1 MTRSCWK
8 SCWTPSDWRKNKRA
22 AYAGCC
28 PWNKRLSLLHVRSI
42 SKYHSRPRCFCVGS
56 GSHCILMAAGKPV
69 IWRRI
74 VPHFGGALSGLS
86 PPPLPL
92 PLCKVLI
99 DRHSILAYTV
109 DISQDSPAARGRGWL
124 AYGREQQGISV
135 YPHGREVASGAGG
148 EGLHLSAQGE
158 RAPAA
163 QGGGGVHPHA
173 LPHAGGL
180 SGLHSPAGGAAAGAL
195 RRGRGM
201 EPGACA
207 VPAASGGIF
216 RREALRGVADSPGV
230 FAAFVRCC
238 AERRGRCS
246 LPGWLR
252 IRQWVDAGFRRLL
265 PGRRDAGPYSGRC
278 GCAGRMRLAWA
289 IGQTGTLQR
298 KATAPLPYEQV
309 K

>member
-1 MTRSCWK
+1 
-8 SCWTPSDWRKNKRA
+8 
-22 AYAGCC
+22 
-28 PWNKRLSLLHVRSI
+28 
-42 SKYHSRPRCFCVGS
+42 
-56 GSHCILMAAGKPV
+56 MAAGKPV

-158 RAPAA
+158 RTPAA

-180 SGLHSPAGGAAAGAL
+180 SGLHFPAGGAAAGAL
-195 RRGRGM
+195 RRGGGL

-207 VPAASGGIF
+207 IPAASGGIF
-216 RREALRGVADSPGV
+216 RREAFRAFADSPGV
-230 FAAFVRCC
+230 AAAFVCCC
-238 AERRGRCS
+238 AERRGRRS

-252 IRQWVDAGFRRLL
+252 IRRWLGAGFRRLL
-265 PGRRDAGPYSGRC
+265 PDRRDAGPYSWRC
-278 GCAGRMRLAWA
+278 GCGWLGRACIPVSDSAKLQPRDPMNRSNKPSALPLAHPA
-289 IGQTGTLQR
+289 SPKTTTRRGICPGQDHRTPIVQKEGAEPCIHPLLPSSP
-298 KATAPLPYEQV
+298 ATRWGCF
-309 K
+309 